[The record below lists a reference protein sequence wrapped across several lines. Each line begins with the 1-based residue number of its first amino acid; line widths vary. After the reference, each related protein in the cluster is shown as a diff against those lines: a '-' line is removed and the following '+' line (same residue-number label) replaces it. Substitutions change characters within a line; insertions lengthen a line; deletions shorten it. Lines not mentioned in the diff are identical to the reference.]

1 MGRAGGDRTKRRVS
15 VAKHRVVGIEV
26 GRLSRDVGA
35 VSGNS
40 LQRGWC
46 RNTAGA
52 WSSPR
57 HGRVADAIKGPANR
71 LARAKKGK

>member
-1 MGRAGGDRTKRRVS
+1 MNETYRLGCDWKEAGLRSADEPARAR
-15 VAKHRVVGIEV
+15 AI
-26 GRLSRDVGA
+26 
-35 VSGNS
+35 SGNS
-40 LQRGWC
+40 LQRGRC